1 MRRRKLLVKAALVL
15 SVLVLLA
22 GCAQSG
28 NGSDQNRHNGF
39 YGGISGGLTR
49 P

>member
-1 MRRRKLLVKAALVL
+1 MLATNFARRLALMLGLLLLV
-15 SVLVLLA
+15 A
-22 GCAQSG
+22 GCAAQNG
-28 NGSDQNRHNGF
+28 NAQDRHHGF